1 MNPARRLDELGRRL
15 AWLVLLVAVLLARGL
30 TPDGWMPVA
39 SASGGIELAV
49 CNGLGPEDR
58 MVLTADGKIQHKAPA
73 KGQAGDHPCA
83 FAGIGIVD
91 TPPPVAL
98 AVPPAF
104 EADAQPSAALAVTA
118 PGRGLAAPPPPATGP
133 PALA

>member
-1 MNPARRLDELGRRL
+1 MSPTRHLDDLGRRL
-15 AWLVLLVAVLLARGL
+15 AWLVLLVALLLARGL

-49 CNGLGPEDR
+49 CNGLGSEDR

-73 KGQAGDHPCA
+73 KGQASDHPCA
-83 FAGIGIVD
+83 FAGIGIAD
-91 TPPPVAL
+91 TPPPVATATMPIVRAGRL
-98 AVPPAF
+98 PPAL
-104 EADAQPSAALAVTA
+104 PAAAM
-118 PGRGLAAPPPPATGP
+118 PGRGLAAPPPPSTGP